1 MKEKSAPELPVLHRL
16 AIVYLMLPV
25 VVWLV
30 GWFEWWLGIPVAAL
44 LVCALRRPLS
54 GSWRPRAPS
63 AAEVAALAV
72 AAGMVMM
79 TAAGGVFDVENPD
92 WLEHRATLL
101 DLGRYPWPTYL
112 PDPLA
117 AWRPAPVG
125 EAPAPPPLLRY
136 YLGWH
141 MAPGLVAHWFGP
153 AALSWAVPLWTWAG
167 VALVT
172 LLFTRGCRGRAVA
185 VALLVLFVFSGMD
198 LVRVPALKG
207 WEWVEGLTERRG
219 WYNFLLHEVGPVK
232 LESRM
237 RVLMWAP
244 QHFLPAGL
252 YALLCLQLRRQ
263 PRFLAVLGVLLAA
276 APFWSAFVAVGLL
289 PLLVVLLW
297 ENGVRPFLRWPN
309 LCLAGPL
316 FGLVV
321 LYLTSGTMDFPQ
333 GWMWEKYDWLWLV
346 RVLPFSYL
354 TEFLLLALLLWMV
367 RPALRREPFFIAGVA
382 TLLLLPLYHYGHVSD
397 LQLRG
402 SLPALF
408 LLSWF
413 CADAIARRG
422 GVLVRH
428 GGYRRAAFA
437 GLVLV
442 LGVGAPTTAAE
453 LARAGAMMNTAGY
466 GSIRYEH
473 AGNTTLVDLPP
484 GWRRQNVARDVPDL
498 LRWLLREPA
507 SFPKRRRPSEPIV
520 RSVFDVYLD
529 GGRLIYVKDRCTP
542 ADVME
547 TRLFL
552 SVTPVNPADLPRRH
566 RRFGSV
572 RLLVW
577 QLDPWPWRPNVL
589 DGRCLFGASLPG
601 YPVARIVTGQRWR
614 GERPH
619 RIIWKTEV
627 AFGADLA
634 PARVPSQEPLRRD
647 PPSRQEVD

>member
-30 GWFEWWLGIPVAAL
+30 GWFEWWFGIPVAAL

-72 AAGMVMM
+72 AAGVVMM
-79 TAAGGVFDVENPD
+79 TAAGGVFDVGRTD
-92 WLEHRATLL
+92 WLEHRTTLL

-117 AWRPAPVG
+117 VWRPAPGG
-125 EAPAPPPLLRY
+125 EAPAPPLLRY

-167 VALVT
+167 VALVA

-198 LVRVPALKG
+198 LVRVSAFKG
-207 WEWVEGLTERRG
+207 WEWVESLTEGRG
-219 WYNFLLHEVGPVK
+219 WQALLYGAWGPVR
-232 LESRM
+232 LDSR
-237 RVLMWAP
+237 VHSLMLAP

-289 PLLVVLLW
+289 PLLVVLVW
-297 ENGVRPFLRWPN
+297 ENGVRPFLRWSN

-321 LYLTSGTMDFPQ
+321 LYLTSGAMDFPQ
-333 GWMWEKYDWLWLV
+333 GWMWEKHDWLWLA
-346 RVLPFSYL
+346 RVLPVLYL
-354 TEFLLLALLLWMV
+354 TEFLLLALLLWVV

-382 TLLLLPLYHYGHVSD
+382 TLLLLPLYRYGGGQD
-397 LQLRG
+397 LLTRG

-422 GVLVRH
+422 GVLIRH

-442 LGVGAPTTAAE
+442 LGMGVPTTAAE
-453 LARAGAMMNTAGY
+453 LARAVGGY
-466 GSIRYEH
+466 GSFYGSFRYEH

-507 SFPKRRRPSEPIV
+507 PFPKRRPPSEPIV

-542 ADVME
+542 ADVKK
-547 TRLFL
+547 RLFL
-552 SVTPVNPADLPRRH
+552 YVTPVNPADLPRHR

-572 RLLVW
+572 KSDVWLL
-577 QLDPWPWRPNVL
+577 DRWPWRPNVL

-601 YPVARIVTGQRWR
+601 FPVARIVTGRQM
-614 GERPH
+614 GKRPP
-619 RIIWKTEV
+619 RIVWKTEV
-627 AFGADLA
+627 AFGAGLV
-634 PARVPSQEPLRRD
+634 PALVPSQEPLRRD

>member
-1 MKEKSAPELPVLHRL
+1 MKERSAPELPVLHRL

-72 AAGMVMM
+72 AAGVVMM
-79 TAAGGVFDVENPD
+79 TAAGGVFDVENSD
-92 WLEHRATLL
+92 WTEHRATLL

-117 AWRPAPVG
+117 VWRPAPVG
-125 EAPAPPPLLRY
+125 EAPAPPLLRY

-207 WEWVEGLTERRG
+207 WEWVESLTERHGWHAFLYHERG
-219 WYNFLLHEVGPVK
+219 LVK
-232 LESRM
+232 LDSRM
-237 RVLMWAP
+237 RVLMWTP

-289 PLLVVLLW
+289 PLLAVLLW

-321 LYLTSGTMDFPQ
+321 LYLTSGTMDFTR
-333 GWMWEKYDWLWLV
+333 GWVWETYDWLWLA

-354 TEFLLLALLLWMV
+354 TEFLLLALLLWVV

-382 TLLLLPLYHYGHVSD
+382 TLLLLPLYRYGGGYD
-397 LQLRG
+397 LQMRG

-408 LLSWF
+408 LLSWL

-422 GVLVRH
+422 GVLIRH

-453 LARAGAMMNTAGY
+453 LARAVGGY
-466 GSIRYEH
+466 GSFRYEH
-473 AGNTTLVDLPP
+473 AGNTTLVDLHP
-484 GWRRQNVARDVPDL
+484 GWRSQNVARDVPDL

-507 SFPKRRRPSEPIV
+507 SFPKRRPPSEPIV
-520 RSVFDVYLD
+520 RAVFDVYLD
-529 GGRLIYVKDRCTP
+529 GGRLIYVKDRCTL
-542 ADVME
+542 ADITLKE
-547 TRLFL
+547 QRDFFL
-552 SVTPVNPADLPRRH
+552 SVTPVNPADLPWHR
-566 RRFGSV
+566 RRFGFV
-572 RLLVW
+572 KLHVW
-577 QLDPWPWRPNVL
+577 ALDRWPWRSIVL
-589 DGRCLFGASLPG
+589 DGRCLLGASLPG

-614 GERPH
+614 GGRPP
-619 RIIWKTEV
+619 RIVWKTEV
-627 AFGADLA
+627 AFGAGLA

>member
-1 MKEKSAPELPVLHRL
+1 MTKSAPELPVLHRL

-30 GWFEWWLGIPVAAL
+30 GWFEWWLGIPAAAL

-72 AAGMVMM
+72 AAGVVMM
-79 TAAGGVFDVENPD
+79 TAAGGVFDVGRTD
-92 WLEHRATLL
+92 WIEHRATLL

-117 AWRPAPVG
+117 VWRPAPVG

-141 MAPGLVAHWFGP
+141 MVPGLVAHWFGP

-198 LVRVPALKG
+198 LVRVPVLKG
-207 WEWVEGLTERRG
+207 WEWVDSLTERFG
-219 WYNFLLHEVGPVK
+219 WHAFLYHEVGPVK
-232 LESRM
+232 VESRV
-237 RVLMWAP
+237 RVLMWTP

-289 PLLVVLLW
+289 PLLVVLVR

-321 LYLTSGTMDFPQ
+321 LYLTSGTMDFTR
-333 GWMWEKYDWLWLV
+333 GWVWEKYDWLRLA
-346 RVLPFSYL
+346 RLLLFLYL
-354 TEFLLLALLLWMV
+354 TEFLLLALLLWVV

-382 TLLLLPLYHYGHVSD
+382 TLLLLPMYRYGVSND
-397 LQLRG
+397 LQMRG

-422 GVLVRH
+422 GAVWSSST
-428 GGYRRAAFA
+428 GYRRAAFA

-453 LARAGAMMNTAGY
+453 LARAVGGY
-466 GSIRYEH
+466 GSFRYEH

-484 GWRRQNVARDVPDL
+484 AWRRQNVARDVPDL

-507 SFPKRRRPSEPIV
+507 PFPKRRPPSEPIV
-520 RSVFDVYLD
+520 RAVFDVYLD

-542 ADVME
+542 ADVMKK
-547 TRLFL
+547 RLFL
-552 SVTPVNPADLPRRH
+552 YVTPVNPADLPRHR

-572 RLLVW
+572 KSDVWLL
-577 QLDPWPWRPNVL
+577 DRWPWRPNVL
-589 DGRCLFGASLPG
+589 DGRCLFGVSLPG
-601 YPVARIVTGQRWR
+601 FPVARIVTGQRWR
-614 GERPH
+614 GERPP
-619 RIIWKTEV
+619 RIVWKTEV
-627 AFGADLA
+627 AFEAGLV